1 MKRIFHPKM
10 HVRSVQDIDLDELKR
25 RGLTNL
31 IVDLDETLRK
41 RNSGQ
46 MPGSSIEWIKETKA
60 KGFNICVSSN
70 NPFFWMNSGLS
81 KLLGVPVSTF
91 ALKPFPFAIHHAMWK
106 LASKRKNTALVGD
119 QLFTDILGA
128 NLAGVYSILVD
139 PITGVEKGFLRRMM
153 RWFEQ
158 KVFPRVNLDLSKK
171 A

>member
-1 MKRIFHPKM
+1 M
-10 HVRSVQDIDLDELKR
+10 HFRSIQDIDLNKLKEH
-25 RGLTNL
+25 GITNL

-41 RNSGQ
+41 RNSSE
-46 MPGSSIEWIKETKA
+46 MPEASVRWIRETKA
-60 KGFNICVSSN
+60 KGFNICISSN
-70 NPFFWMNSGLS
+70 NPFFWRNTKLT

-91 ALKPFPFAIHHAMWK
+91 ALKPLPFSTHHAMWVLK
-106 LASKRKNTALVGD
+106 SKRKNTALIGD

-139 PITGVEKGFLRRMM
+139 PITGVEKGFFRRIM